1 MELSMPR
8 KSYRIAW
15 LITLTVSATL
25 GCGLVTG
32 VGEQISGVKGT
43 VGAVATDVQ
52 TGRDVIGTARAIATS
67 VGGSGLIETAQA
79 LATGVGDSGFLSTAQ
94 AFATEQGPE
103 LMATLQAFATDQGPG
118 LMETAQAMGTAAAPL
133 LGEAPADIP
142 IVQGELENLIS
153 TRLLVTYGTA
163 VDAGLVVDFYNNE
176 MIANGWT
183 KVNEEA
189 LGDAIT
195 LLTFE
200 KPGRLATVTVTDNT
214 LTSKTMVVI
223 TIQPR

>member
-1 MELSMPR
+1 MPR

-118 LMETAQAMGTAAAPL
+118 LMETVAGDGNGGGSLIGRSASRYPHRARRA
-133 LGEAPADIP
+133 GEPDLDPPA
-142 IVQGELENLIS
+142 GNLRNS
-153 TRLLVTYGTA
+153 CRCR
-163 VDAGLVVDFYNNE
+163 AGRGFL
-176 MIANGWT
+176 
-183 KVNEEA
+183 
-189 LGDAIT
+189 
-195 LLTFE
+195 
-200 KPGRLATVTVTDNT
+200 
-214 LTSKTMVVI
+214 
-223 TIQPR
+223 Q

>member
-1 MELSMPR
+1 MELKMP
-8 KSYRIAW
+8 KKTYRLAW
-15 LITLTVSATL
+15 IITLMISVTL
-25 GCGLVTG
+25 GCGLVSG
-32 VGEQISGVKGT
+32 VGERISGAKAT

-52 TGRDVIGTARAIATS
+52 TGRDILGTARAIVTD
-67 VGGSGLIETAQA
+67 VGGSGLLETAQA

-133 LGEAPADIP
+133 LGEAPDDIP
-142 IVQGELENLIS
+142 LVQGELENLVS

-163 VDAGLVVDFYNNE
+163 IDSQLVVDFYNNE
-176 MIANGWT
+176 MVANGWT

-195 LLTFE
+195 LMTFE
-200 KPGRLATVTVTDNT
+200 KPGRLASVTVTDNS
-214 LTSKTMVVI
+214 LTQKTMVVI
-223 TIQPR
+223 AIQPK

>member
-1 MELSMPR
+1 MSR

-15 LITLTVSATL
+15 LVTLLVSATL

-52 TGRDVIGTARAIATS
+52 TGRDVIGTARAIATN

-103 LMATLQAFATDQGPG
+103 LMATLQAFATEQGPG
-118 LMETAQAMGTAAAPL
+118 LMETAQAVGTAAAPL

-142 IVQGELENLIS
+142 IVQGELENLVS

-163 VDAGLVVDFYNNE
+163 LAAGQVVDFYNNE

-195 LLTFE
+195 LVTFE
-200 KPGRLATVTVTDNT
+200 KPGRLATVTVTGNN
-214 LTSKTMVVI
+214 LTNKTMVVI

>member
-1 MELSMPR
+1 MPR

-163 VDAGLVVDFYNNE
+163 LDAGLVVDFYNNE

-200 KPGRLATVTVTDNT
+200 KPGRLATITVTGNT
-214 LTSKTMVVI
+214 LTSKSMVVI
-223 TIQPR
+223 AIQPR

>member
-1 MELSMPR
+1 MP
-8 KSYRIAW
+8 KITYRFAW
-15 LITLTVSATL
+15 IITLLVSVTL
-25 GCGLVTG
+25 GCGLFSA
-32 VGEQISGVKGT
+32 VGERFSGAKAT

-52 TGRDVIGTARAIATS
+52 TGRDILGTARAIATD
-67 VGGSGLIETAQA
+67 VGGSGLLETAQA

-118 LMETAQAMGTAAAPL
+118 LLETAQAMGTAAAPL
-133 LGEAPADIP
+133 LGEAPEDIP
-142 IVQGELENLIS
+142 FVQGELENLVS

-163 VDAGLVVDFYNNE
+163 LDAGLVVDFYNKE
-176 MIANGWT
+176 MVSNGWT

-195 LLTFE
+195 LVTFE
-200 KPGRLATVTVTDNT
+200 KPGRLATVTVTGNT
-214 LTSKTMVVI
+214 PTSKTMVVI

>member
-1 MELSMPR
+1 MPR

-94 AFATEQGPE
+94 AFATEEGPE

-163 VDAGLVVDFYNNE
+163 LDARLVVDFYNNE
-176 MIANGWT
+176 MVANGWT

-195 LLTFE
+195 LVTFE
-200 KPGRLATVTVTDNT
+200 KPGRLATVTVTGNT

>member
-1 MELSMPR
+1 MSKNP
-8 KSYRIAW
+8 YRIAW
-15 LITLTVSATL
+15 VITLLISLTL
-25 GCGLVTG
+25 GCGLVTT
-32 VGEQISGVKGT
+32 VSEQITGVRET

-52 TGRDVIGTARAIATS
+52 TGRDIVGTARAIVTD

-94 AFATEQGPE
+94 AFATAQGPE

-118 LMETAQAMGTAAAPL
+118 LMETAQALGTAAAPL
-133 LGEAPADIP
+133 LGEAPEDIP
-142 IVQGELENLIS
+142 IIPGELENLVS

-163 VDAGLVVDFYNNE
+163 LDSKLVVDFYNRE

-183 KVNEEA
+183 KANEEA

-195 LLTFE
+195 LLNFE
-200 KPGRLATVTVTDNT
+200 KPGRLASITITGNS
-214 LTSKTMVVI
+214 LTNQTMVVI
-223 TIQPR
+223 AIQPR

>member
-1 MELSMPR
+1 MHRNM
-8 KSYRIAW
+8 YRIAW
-15 LITLTVSATL
+15 IISLLVSATL
-25 GCGLVTG
+25 GCGLFSA
-32 VGEQISGVKGT
+32 VGERISGAKAT

-52 TGRDVIGTARAIATS
+52 TGRDVLGTARAIVTD
-67 VGGSGLIETAQA
+67 VGGSGLLETAQA

-133 LGEAPADIP
+133 LGEAPEDIP
-142 IVQGELENLIS
+142 IVQGELENLVS

-163 VDAGLVVDFYNNE
+163 LDSKLVVDFYNNE
-176 MIANGWT
+176 MAANGWT
-183 KVNEEA
+183 KINEEA

-200 KPGRLATVTVTDNT
+200 KPGRLASVTVTSN
-214 LTSKTMVVI
+214 LGTSKTMVVI
-223 TIQPR
+223 AIQPK

>member
-1 MELSMPR
+1 MP
-8 KSYRIAW
+8 KKPYRLAW
-15 LITLTVSATL
+15 IITLMISVTL
-25 GCGLVTG
+25 GCGLFSG
-32 VGEQISGVKGT
+32 IGERISGTKAT

-52 TGRDVIGTARAIATS
+52 TGRDILGTARAIVTD
-67 VGGSGLIETAQA
+67 VGGSGLLETAKA

-103 LMATLQAFATDQGPG
+103 LMATLQAFATEQGPG

-133 LGEAPADIP
+133 LGEAPEDIP
-142 IVQGELENLIS
+142 FVQGELENLVS

-163 VDAGLVVDFYNNE
+163 IDSQLVVDFYNTE
-176 MIANGWT
+176 MVANGWT
-183 KVNEEA
+183 KVSEEA

-200 KPGRLATVTVTDNT
+200 KPGRLASVTVTSNT
-214 LTSKTMVVI
+214 LTQKTMVVI
-223 TIQPR
+223 AIQPK